1 MIKYLLLILSA
12 GLFSSCTTVVEPVTA
27 PETSTT
33 AVMRESRTSVDP
45 YTGGH
50 RTDTTTTIAR

>member
-12 GLFSSCTTVVEPVTA
+12 TLLASCTTVVEPVSPPVTNT
-27 PETSTT
+27 TSVT
-33 AVMRESRTSVDP
+33 RESQTTVDP
-45 YTGGH
+45 FTGGR